1 MMFRTRGEGFGPEVK
16 RRIMLGTYA
25 LSAGYY
31 EAYYGQ
37 AQKVRTLIIRDYEK
51 AFADF
56 DVLVSPTSP
65 TTAFR
70 IGEKVDDPM
79 AMYLND
85 IFTIPANL
93 AGVPAISV
101 PCGLD
106 GAGLP
111 VGLQLT
117 APVLGEPV
125 LFRAARALERDLG
138 LVLRPPLL
146 ADV

>member
-1 MMFRTRGEGFGPEVK
+1 M
-16 RRIMLGTYA
+16 
-25 LSAGYY
+25 
-31 EAYYGQ
+31 
-37 AQKVRTLIIRDYEK
+37 
-51 AFADF
+51 
-56 DVLVSPTSP
+56 LVSPTSP

-106 GAGLP
+106 HAGLP
-111 VGLQLT
+111 IGLQLT
-117 APVLGEPV
+117 APVLGEEV
-125 LFRAARALERDLG
+125 LLRAANALERDLG

-146 ADV
+146 AGV

>member
-1 MMFRTRGEGFGPEVK
+1 M
-16 RRIMLGTYA
+16 
-25 LSAGYY
+25 
-31 EAYYGQ
+31 
-37 AQKVRTLIIRDYEK
+37 
-51 AFADF
+51 
-56 DVLVSPTSP
+56 LVSPTSP

-70 IGEKVDDPM
+70 VGEKVDDPM

-106 GAGLP
+106 DAGLP
-111 VGLQLT
+111 IGLQLT
-117 APVLGEPV
+117 APVLGEQV
-125 LFRAARALERDLG
+125 LFRAAHALERDLG

-146 ADV
+146 AGV